1 MSMAVAL
8 SEREAGD
15 IIRRIISLEEGVKD
29 LRSEVRGLDGKVD
42 GILSRFDQIDGGLKV
57 AIWASGFIGAVGMF
71 ALTKIAPLFLGF
83 LPKV

>member
-1 MSMAVAL
+1 MAL

-42 GILSRFDQIDGGLKV
+42 GILSRFDQIDGGMRT
-57 AIWASGFIGAVGMF
+57 AIWFSGLLGALAMF
-71 ALTKIAPLFLGF
+71 AMTKALPLLFGF